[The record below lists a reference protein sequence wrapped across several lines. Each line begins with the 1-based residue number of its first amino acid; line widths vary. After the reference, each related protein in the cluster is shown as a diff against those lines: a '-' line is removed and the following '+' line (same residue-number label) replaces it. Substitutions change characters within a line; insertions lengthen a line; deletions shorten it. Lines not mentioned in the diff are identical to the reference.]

1 MSRSWIVQNNVS
13 LHSVLNV
20 CIFFSF
26 QKDKINVTWY
36 WFILDKN
43 IANCLKSWAC
53 FYDFP
58 ISIKLISS
66 NYSKNAL
73 KKKTNLLS
81 KYALIILHFCI
92 CSKKAKA
99 NTERTEK
106 FYLLK
111 FYYNLATYGA
121 FIINLNSTGF
131 LAGWVAM
138 SVCAFLLNRL
148 CNFGILEPFK
158 RIGV

>member
-1 MSRSWIVQNNVS
+1 MFPFIQFPM
-13 LHSVLNV
+13 
-20 CIFFSF
+20 CAFFL

-43 IANCLKSWAC
+43 IANCLKSCAY

-58 ISIKLISS
+58 ISIKLILS

-81 KYALIILHFCI
+81 KCALIILHFSTCP
-92 CSKKAKA
+92 KKAKA
-99 NTERTEK
+99 NTEQAEK

-111 FYYNLATYGA
+111 CYYNFATYGA

-148 CNFGILEPFK
+148 CNFSILEPFK
-158 RIGV
+158 RIAV